1 MKRLL
6 GVLTLVAVVLIMAG
20 CGDETASGAADDGT
34 SENNSTIDYA
44 DAFEVAA
51 YEDEI
56 TDENYQSAY
65 EEGYLEGLR
74 DGEANGYDSG
84 YQDGYDEGWFDGCVW
99 LGKTLLANG
108 AQIRYQC

>member
-6 GVLTLVAVVLIMAG
+6 GVLTLVAVVLVMAG
-20 CGDETASGAADDGT
+20 CEDETASDTADVGT
-34 SENNSTIDYA
+34 PKSNSAIDSA
-44 DAFEVAA
+44 DAFDLAA

-56 TDENYQSAY
+56 RDEIYQSTY

-99 LGKTLLANG
+99 LGETLLANG
-108 AQIRYQC
+108 AQIWYQC